1 MIKKRGYK
9 SIIDI
14 NERKRAEDIKYF
26 AAIAIA
32 FLFCLLSIISACA
45 ACFRLYRGKSGYA
58 YYLPAIVPL
67 IICVFSLFICRLQAK
82 NALGTAVR
90 FCLASACVLAA
101 AIFAPYIASF
111 FSSYSAIRAVISAY
125 GAFAV
130 PAYIVF
136 EILQVIILPV
146 PGIVS
151 IAAGTYLFGV
161 FLGGLY
167 SFIGITT
174 GSLIAFYIGRNFGRK
189 AVNFLAGDGLEKF
202 ASKFKGKDKTLLAAM
217 FILPFFPDDLLCFVA
232 GLSSM
237 SLKYFAVVMTLSRLI
252 SSFTA
257 SCFIGG
263 VPLNTPFGIAV
274 WCGVVVFFIAAYVI
288 IKTRG
293 KSIALWIQ
301 KITRNRRIGRLTAL
315 LKKNRSAKNAKG

>member
-14 NERKRAEDIKYF
+14 NEQKKADDIKYCS
-26 AAIAIA
+26 AIIIA
-32 FLFCLLSIISACA
+32 FLFCLLSIISVCSAY
-45 ACFRLYRGKSGYA
+45 FRLYRGKSGYA

-67 IICVFSLFICRLQAK
+67 IICVFSLFICRLQVK

-90 FCLASACVLAA
+90 FCFASACVLAA
-101 AIFAPYIASF
+101 AIFAPYIAGF
-111 FSSYSAIRAVISAY
+111 FSSCSAIRSFISAY

-136 EILQVIILPV
+136 EILQVVILPV

-151 IAAGTYLFGV
+151 IAAGTYLFGM
-161 FLGGLY
+161 LRGGLY
-167 SFIGITT
+167 SFIGITI
-174 GSLIAFYIGRNFGRK
+174 GSFIAFYAGRNFGRK
-189 AVNFLAGDGLEKF
+189 AVNFLADDGLEKF
-202 ASKFKGKDKTLLAAM
+202 ASVLKGKDKTLLAAM

-237 SLKYFAVVMTLSRLI
+237 SLKYFAVVMTSSRLV

-263 VPLNTPFGIAV
+263 VPLDTPFGIAV
-274 WCGVVVFFIAAYVI
+274 WCGVVAFFIAAYII

-301 KITRNRRIGRLTAL
+301 KIMKNRRIGRLTAL
-315 LKKNRSAKNAKG
+315 SSKNRSSKNAKG